1 MASRPTVFVSYCHR
15 DRVWLERLQV
25 HLKPLGTRGDLVL
38 WDDTRIDPGEK
49 WRSAISEAI
58 GRSAGSI
65 LLISADFLASDFVV
79 SEELPSLLHR
89 AERDGARIIPIV
101 VQPCRLANH
110 PELAAFQTLNAPDR
124 PLSKLTHAEAEE
136 VFVRAAEEVERVLQ
150 VTDHVRSS
158 PGPVPEEP
166 SALLLRELSLSTM
179 ALSVLTALVE
189 RADGESALSLTEL
202 TRAVQASSRKLTYAA
217 AERLTTAGW
226 IDKRKESGRSVYR
239 VTDEGITRLET
250 LATLAAGPVRSVARK
265 H

>member
-1 MASRPTVFVSYCHR
+1 M
-15 DRVWLERLQV
+15 

-58 GRSAGSI
+58 ARSAGSI

-79 SEELPSLLHR
+79 SDELPTLLHR

-110 PELAAFQTLNAPDR
+110 PELAAFQTLNSPDR

-136 VFVRAAEEVERVLQ
+136 VFVRAAEAVERVLQ
-150 VTDHVRSS
+150 ATDSVRASS
-158 PGPVPEEP
+158 APNADDP
-166 SALLLRELSLSTM
+166 SALLLQELVPPTM
-179 ALSVLTALVE
+179 ALSVLATLAE
-189 RADGESALSLTEL
+189 RADDEAPLSLTEL
-202 TRAVQASSRKLTYAA
+202 THAVQASRKLTYAA

-226 IDKRKESGRSVYR
+226 IDKSKTSGRSVYR
-239 VTDEGITRLET
+239 VTDEGLTQLQK
-250 LATLAAGPVRSVARK
+250 LATVAAGPVRSVARN